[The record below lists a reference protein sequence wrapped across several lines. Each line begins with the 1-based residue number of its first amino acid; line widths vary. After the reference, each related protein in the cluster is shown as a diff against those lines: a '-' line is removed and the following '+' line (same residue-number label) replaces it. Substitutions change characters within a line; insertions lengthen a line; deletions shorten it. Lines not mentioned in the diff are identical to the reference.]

1 VDLVSVSLALLAF
14 GLIYVLIGALDR
26 V

>member
-14 GLIYVLIGALDR
+14 GLIYALVGALDR

>member
-14 GLIYVLIGALDR
+14 GLIYALVSGLDR